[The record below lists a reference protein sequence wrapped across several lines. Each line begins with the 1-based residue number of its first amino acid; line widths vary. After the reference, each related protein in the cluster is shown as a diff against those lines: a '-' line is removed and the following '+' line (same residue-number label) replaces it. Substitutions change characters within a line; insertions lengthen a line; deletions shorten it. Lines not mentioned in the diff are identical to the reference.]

1 MAWGPGSTY
10 LWGYTPYLNVF
21 CILFTGSHRT
31 QDPFPNVLMWGG
43 TTVYINTSYW
53 KDIFALFSWIRPDLP
68 L

>member
-21 CILFTGSHRT
+21 CILCNRVPQDTGP
-31 QDPFPNVLMWGG
+31 DPNAFHGATRMQHME
-43 TTVYINTSYW
+43 SKDW
-53 KDIFALFSWIRPDLP
+53 KDIFALFSGSAPDLP